1 MSPKNL
7 LKGFKRPGKIT
18 FEHDELQPNY
28 GRFTAE
34 PFEKGYG
41 LTVGNSLRRVML
53 SSLEGAAITAVKI
66 EGVPHEFSTIPGVYE
81 DVTRIILNLKK
92 IRFKYEGEL
101 SKVLHIVKRGPG
113 ELKGED
119 FDTDPDIEIM
129 NKDVKI
135 ATLNDS
141 AVIDMEVQI
150 ERGRGYVPSEIN
162 KYNTETVGVISM
174 DSIFSPVIK
183 VNVKVE
189 DTRVAQRTDYDK
201 LILEIWTDGS
211 IKPDDALAQAA
222 KIIKE
227 HMTIFINFEEEQ
239 EEEIEI
245 VDESLEKMKALLS
258 KSIDDIEFS
267 VRAYNALKILDI
279 STLDE
284 LVKKTEDEIKKSKH
298 MSEVVLKEI
307 KTKLEANHLSL
318 GLKE

>member
-1 MSPKNL
+1 
-7 LKGFKRPGKIT
+7 
-18 FEHDELQPNY
+18 
-28 GRFTAE
+28 
-34 PFEKGYG
+34 
-41 LTVGNSLRRVML
+41 
-53 SSLEGAAITAVKI
+53 
-66 EGVPHEFSTIPGVYE
+66 
-81 DVTRIILNLKK
+81 
-92 IRFKYEGEL
+92 
-101 SKVLHIVKRGPG
+101 
-113 ELKGED
+113 
-119 FDTDPDIEIM
+119 
-129 NKDVKI
+129 
-135 ATLNDS
+135 
-141 AVIDMEVQI
+141 
-150 ERGRGYVPSEIN
+150 
-162 KYNTETVGVISM
+162 VGVISM

-211 IKPDDALAQAA
+211 IRPDDALAQAA

-239 EEEIEI
+239 EEEIEV